1 MSYNPYSL
9 EGKTILVTGASSG
22 IGKATAVECSKL
34 GAGVV
39 ITGRDEKR
47 LSDTFSLLQ
56 GDSQPDIIVINGQRY
71 WMQTLSRFSNKKG
84 YSIRTS
90 PNHSA
95 IISCRKEGQNIQ
107 WYFTNASVD
116 KNRPLTL
123 Y

>member
-1 MSYNPYSL
+1 MPNSGKIFGQITEFGKKSL
-9 EGKTILVTGASSG
+9 
-22 IGKATAVECSKL
+22 
-34 GAGVV
+34 
-39 ITGRDEKR
+39 
-47 LSDTFSLLQ
+47 SLQ
-56 GDSQPDIIVINGQRY
+56 ADIQPDIIVINGQRY